1 AAIIVP
7 SSASPVGAPN
17 ALDRSALGPNLIKN
31 SGFKYG
37 FKNWAKPKQD
47 ALAIVPGGVWGTQQA
62 AAMKARK
69 STTSYQLRDDRSTAP
84 KSVKGR
90 KYQASAWVRST
101 GHPIHGTF
109 ELLEW
114 KDKAV
119 VAQSG

>member
-1 AAIIVP
+1 MCPLALGNWSKKMSLSTPHIGRRIAGVTTALALTAGLGVAAIIVP

-62 AAMKARK
+62 AAMK
-69 STTSYQLRDDRSTAP
+69 
-84 KSVKGR
+84 
-90 KYQASAWVRST
+90 
-101 GHPIHGTF
+101 
-109 ELLEW
+109 
-114 KDKAV
+114 
-119 VAQSG
+119 